1 MPTYR
6 WRSVM
11 LGESVSSRTRPGR
24 VSVLAGRVGESIC
37 QAQAPHRLLVRQSLV
52 VENHGVLGV
61 LYHFPHGVEGSL
73 QAFAAGSDEPTAAGC
88 LLLWAKGP
96 PLPEPRSW
104 ERAAAPPPEMFGAV
118 PIDGLSDAEASPES
132 SSDDGSDSEGKPDR
146 PLVVMA
152 REENQQDSGL
162 LSQASRYMI
171 LSFFGQ
177 QLGLVRLGAKYD
189 DLIFS
194 IERTAQLLVHTCLP
208 LMSVGMV
215 QRRLELVERGFG
227 QPLGAAMVAKTKWGV
242 LSVMLAIDMYM
253 SYSMF
258 TDIKLLGKARRWHDG
273 VIAEQL
279 LWVSRAFYSMLAVTN
294 LVVAIIVL
302 VGLERVWAAAE
313 PGRLR
318 AGSYAQAEAI
328 WSRALLRQLCVALV
342 LPCLISTALYLAEAF
357 YVYEQLTGASL
368 AYAILS
374 VSDQI
379 LLPPSESMC
388 LFFICGFFQ
397 PERPELC
404 LKKQNSTCNTS
415 RSQILDADA
424 SSPGGQQSS
433 TSAWNQT
440 VQSLS
445 GRSLEVEELLE
456 FFGRL
461 GPRQDASG
469 TGPVMPSYDPWRSTT
484 NDVVRGAIIPF
495 SRAGN
500 CGLAYAHCLPGSRA
514 STSTTLPDC
523 MVSHTWSALFLDLVA
538 AVVADAL
545 ELDEYWKVARRLAE
559 PGGVQKLLQEVQRK
573 ICQRYWIC
581 AFCVNQH
588 AGICNGFGS
597 EPSPGSDQHSRWDA
611 GRHDTVSGGV
621 FGLFSCSEPKYF
633 DGPKCEMNKFD
644 GMMQLLQ
651 RRQPDLR
658 HLVAVDRRFELFGR
672 AWCVAELVQSYLSN
686 LPQTVLL
693 PSNRA
698 LDVQAEDLETYNWLA
713 TLTVLECKASREE
726 DRLQILAKI
735 PDVHEFDV
743 QLQAVIFGNALVG
756 FDRVDAAARAA
767 RRAASAAAASG
778 GR

>member
-1 MPTYR
+1 
-6 WRSVM
+6 
-11 LGESVSSRTRPGR
+11 
-24 VSVLAGRVGESIC
+24 
-37 QAQAPHRLLVRQSLV
+37 
-52 VENHGVLGV
+52 
-61 LYHFPHGVEGSL
+61 
-73 QAFAAGSDEPTAAGC
+73 
-88 LLLWAKGP
+88 
-96 PLPEPRSW
+96 
-104 ERAAAPPPEMFGAV
+104 EMFGAV
-118 PIDGLSDAEASPES
+118 PIDGLSDAEASSES
-132 SSDDGSDSEGKPDR
+132 SSDDGSDPEGKPDR
-146 PLVVMA
+146 PLAACVCCGHPFRKRAVVLLLSMVCCQFVSMALPLLHNEPHSHSSNNNEHGDDDFDQVQFPWQPGWIFNICSGSTHCVKHQVKYFMYSCGSLLALLLNFMFQVVMA
-152 REENQQDSGL
+152 REEHQQDSGL

-177 QLGLVRLGAKYD
+177 QLGLVRLGAKYNY
-189 DLIFS
+189 LIFS
-194 IERTAQLLVHTCLP
+194 IQRTSQLLVYTCLP

-227 QPLGAAMVAKTKWGV
+227 QPLGAGMVAKIKWGV

-253 SYSMF
+253 SYTMF
-258 TDIKLLGKARRWHDG
+258 KGVKLLGMARRRHDG
-273 VIAEQL
+273 VIAEQGGALKL

-294 LVVAIIVL
+294 LVVAVIVI

-328 WSRALLRQLCVALV
+328 WSRALLRQVCVALV

-357 YVYEQLTGASL
+357 YVYEKLTGASL

-374 VSDQI
+374 VSDQT

-388 LFFICGFFQ
+388 LFFICVFFQ
-397 PERPELC
+397 PARPVLG

-433 TSAWNQT
+433 TSAWTQT

-461 GPRQDASG
+461 GPGQDASG

-484 NDVVRGAIIPF
+484 NDVVRGAIIPL

-500 CGLAYAHCLPGSRA
+500 CGLAYANCLPGSRA

-545 ELDEYWKVARRLAE
+545 ELDGYGKVARRLAA

-611 GRHDTVSGGV
+611 GRHDTVSGDV
-621 FGLFSCSEPKYF
+621 FGLCSCSEPKYF
-633 DGPKCEMNKFD
+633 DGPMCEINKFD
-644 GMMQLLQ
+644 DMMQLLQ

-672 AWCVAELVQSYLSN
+672 AWCVAEIVQSYLSN

-713 TLTVLECKASREE
+713 TLTVLERKASREE

-735 PDVHEFDV
+735 PEVHEFDV
-743 QLQAVIFGNALVG
+743 QLQAVIFGSRGLNALVG
-756 FDRVDAAARAA
+756 FNRVDAAARAA

-778 GR
+778 GP